1 MKILVTGASGNVGSY
16 VVKELLKMGEDVVA
30 AGKDIKKLQHIFG
43 DKVEFVE
50 FDFTRPETFEKA
62 LNSVDRIFLMRPPHL
77 GKPEDLYPFIETAQ
91 KHSIKLLSFLSLMGI
106 EKNTIPPHHK
116 IEKYI
121 EKSGIPFAHIRPGF
135 FMQNVSGIH
144 SQEIKEKDEIFIPA
158 GKSKTSFID
167 AADIGL
173 AIATMLHEPEKYK
186 NTAHT
191 ITGPVALD
199 YYQVADILS
208 NLTGRKITY
217 ASPGFLK
224 YRNYYIKKR
233 GLDKVYVNVTVAL
246 YFMTRMGTA
255 KAITNEFFKITGKQS
270 KTFEDFAKENISAFI
285 PATASH

>member
-1 MKILVTGASGNVGSY
+1 MKILVTGASGNVGRY
-16 VVKELLKMGEDVVA
+16 VVNELLKMGEDVVA
-30 AGKDIKKLQHIFG
+30 AGTDIKKLQKIFG
-43 DKVEFVE
+43 DKIKFVE
-50 FDFTRPETFEKA
+50 LDFTRPETFEKA

-77 GKPEDLYPFIETAQ
+77 GKPEDLYPFIETAG

-121 EKSGIPFAHIRPGF
+121 EELGIPFAHIRPGF

-144 SQEIKEKDEIFIPA
+144 SEEIKEKDEIFIPA

-173 AIATMLHEPEKYK
+173 GIATVLHEPEKYK
-186 NTAHT
+186 KTAHT
-191 ITGPVALD
+191 ITGPEALD

-208 NLTGRKITY
+208 KLTGRKIAY
-217 ASPGFLK
+217 ARPGFLK

-233 GLDKVYVNVTVAL
+233 GLDKGYVNVTVAL

-255 KAITNEFFKITGKQS
+255 KAITNEFFNLTGKQA
-270 KTFEDFAKENISAFI
+270 KTFEDFAKENISSFI
-285 PATASH
+285 K